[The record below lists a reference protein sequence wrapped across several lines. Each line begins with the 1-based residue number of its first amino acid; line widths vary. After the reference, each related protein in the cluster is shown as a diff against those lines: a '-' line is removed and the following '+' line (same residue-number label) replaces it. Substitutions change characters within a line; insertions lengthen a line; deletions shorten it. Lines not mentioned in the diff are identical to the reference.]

1 MMLLQWMKSLAD
13 RPPGPPQV
21 RRTRLDVT
29 KFGIGFCPGCKRL
42 RGVASASCQHCG
54 SLAAVTEDA

>member
-1 MMLLQWMKSLAD
+1 MLLGWLKALSDKEMAP
-13 RPPGPPQV
+13 RA
-21 RRTRLDVT
+21 RLDVT